1 LIAAEFISCLFTGLA
16 AGEQSWGM
24 AAKCTKKDS
33 LKSGQKI
40 SSWHAPLSAT
50 SVKKLKTRDELSKPS
65 VRGCFQGVEMNGPF
79 KKG

>member
-40 SSWHAPLSAT
+40 SFLARA
-50 SVKKLKTRDELSKPS
+50 SVTDLRKKIEDS
-65 VRGCFQGVEMNGPF
+65 
-79 KKG
+79 